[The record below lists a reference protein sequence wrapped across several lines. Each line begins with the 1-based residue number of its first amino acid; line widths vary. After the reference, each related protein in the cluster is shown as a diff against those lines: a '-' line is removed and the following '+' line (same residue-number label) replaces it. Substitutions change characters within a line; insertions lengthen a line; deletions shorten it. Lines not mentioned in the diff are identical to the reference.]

1 MVFSTDIRT
10 LTRDGTFSFQLIG
23 AKLPSAK
30 DVFFRAKQRELIDQY
45 SAARLFLNETEKQCD
60 V

>member
-10 LTRDGTFSFQLIG
+10 LTRDGTFSFQLNG
-23 AKLPSAK
+23 AKLPLAK